1 MNNYL
6 IIAVKANPIRRMPA
20 RVELATR
27 SSVILNKKQARAGN
41 SLIYDLEQKKARI
54 GNSFISDLKQQN

>member
-6 IIAVKANPIRRMPA
+6 IIAVKADPIRRMPA

-27 SSVILNKKQARAGN
+27 SSVILNMKQARAGN
-41 SLIYDLEQKKARI
+41 SLIYEKKARV